1 MAFSFKPTEANT
13 ISVAYGVDNILE
25 GYIIQNINTT
35 ESTQNLE
42 IADQKGRTAQVIA
55 YDKGKTLTFT
65 VIGPSTL
72 PTGFTPGAAISVADT
87 GAITV
92 SSSGNFIIQSIEKAC
107 TYNDTAKWNVTAQ
120 GWAHATYS
128 DKTEGEL

>member
-1 MAFSFKPTEANT
+1 MAFSYKPTDANS
-13 ISVAYGVDNILE
+13 INVAYGVDNTLADF
-25 GYIIQNINTT
+25 IIQNINIT

-65 VIGPSTL
+65 AIGPSTL
-72 PTGFTPGAAISVADT
+72 PSGFAPGAAIAVADN

-92 SSSGNFIIQSIEKAC
+92 NQSGNFIIQSIERAC

-128 DKTEGEL
+128 DKTEDAL